1 MMWEFLKAALS
12 AVPSAATN
20 GYAFGAYALAVAAY
34 VVIAWRV
41 ARNKSLLENLQK
53 LPSKDR
59 LSALEIEIG
68 GVRLA
73 AGISP
78 EQWVRSRI
86 NRYYLVAFLATCVV
100 VIAIAALAALRGAK
114 FTTINNEYRQINN
127 VQSLSNSD
135 LQHVKDWIEAT
146 MTRDSDRVLAAFKQ
160 LPETARVPAVW
171 NELGRTYEGL
181 NSEDDARAAYQNAL
195 QKDPDYAPA
204 KISLTRLEDV
214 TPRQKSSPA
223 QSDTRAQSD
232 IQKTVSGQHDVDL
245 LPPTGGGMAEL
256 LPSSDWKKIT
266 SGNDGDW
273 IWARSGME
281 AVYSFEGTKQAT
293 LGKFAMFIG
302 QADDKNPKDIEI
314 SISESVNGPFRVIKQ
329 CTFVNALN
337 ARTPYQEC
345 NLNRELARYLK
356 IKTLTSFSGGES
368 IVISQIRVAGKLAN

>member
-1 MMWEFLKAALS
+1 
-12 AVPSAATN
+12 
-20 GYAFGAYALAVAAY
+20 
-34 VVIAWRV
+34 
-41 ARNKSLLENLQK
+41 
-53 LPSKDR
+53 
-59 LSALEIEIG
+59 
-68 GVRLA
+68 
-73 AGISP
+73 
-78 EQWVRSRI
+78 
-86 NRYYLVAFLATCVV
+86 
-100 VIAIAALAALRGAK
+100 
-114 FTTINNEYRQINN
+114 
-127 VQSLSNSD
+127 
-135 LQHVKDWIEAT
+135 

>member
-1 MMWEFLKAALS
+1 MLEFIKAALS

-20 GYAFGAYALAVAAY
+20 GYALAAYALAIAAY
-34 VVIAWRV
+34 VVVAWRV
-41 ARNKSLLENLQK
+41 DRNKNLLENLQK
-53 LPSKDR
+53 LPPKDR
-59 LSALEIEIG
+59 LSALETEIG
-68 GVRLA
+68 GIRLA

-86 NRYYLVAFLATCVV
+86 NRYYLVAFLATCIV

-114 FTTINNEYRQINN
+114 FTMINNEYRQINN
-127 VQSLSNSD
+127 VGSLSNSD

-146 MTRDSDRVLAAFKQ
+146 MTRDSERVLAAFKQ
-160 LPETARVPAVW
+160 LPETTRVPAVL

-181 NSEDDARAAYQNAL
+181 NSQDDARAAYQNAL

-204 KISLTRLEDV
+204 KISLTRLDDV
-214 TPRQKSSPA
+214 TLRQKSSPA
-223 QSDTRAQSD
+223 RSDTRAQSE
-232 IQKTVSGQHDVDL
+232 IQKTVSGPDDVDL
-245 LPPTGGGMAEL
+245 LPPKGGGMAEL

-273 IWARSGME
+273 ISARTGQE

-302 QADDKNPKDIEI
+302 EAGASNPKDIEI
-314 SISESVNGPFRVIKQ
+314 SISDSVDGPFRVIRQ

-337 ARTPYQEC
+337 VRTPYQEC

-356 IKTLTSFSGGES
+356 IKALTSFSGGS
-368 IVISQIRVAGKLAN
+368 GVWIWQIRVVGKLAN